1 MKQIRL
7 KNETLKIDCCEI
19 RQDCPLEEFGPPKPT
34 PCLVI
39 DPKSLKEFLK
49 FLEAEKEIELLK
61 EGRNWEWDEEMQ
73 EEIQDPPYD
82 PLTDEELNRLI
93 EEFNKRTE
101 C

>member
-7 KNETLKIDCCEI
+7 KNETLKI
-19 RQDCPLEEFGPPKPT
+19 
-34 PCLVI
+34 I

-49 FLEAEKEIELLK
+49 FLEAEKKIELLK

-93 EEFNKRTE
+93 EEFQIAALEHNTAAKARME
-101 C
+101 KEREIKVK